1 MLLIELLLCMR
12 QVDTALDY
20 IGYITSQFA
29 STKNIQVLEKEPAE
43 KKPIV
48 FDAATDAFRL
58 KLLQCQTRCYLMN
71 KCLKGS
77 KKELKTIMTTGGNV
91 SRILI
96 TEVLFSILVKHTIS
110 HSISKIMHLHFSQK
124 YKRKY
129 KTLLHV
135 GLRNVIHG

>member
-1 MLLIELLLCMR
+1 MCLLLVELLLCMR

-20 IGYITSQFA
+20 ISYITSQFA

-91 SRILI
+91 SFLIFQIFKIFNIILSWNFLLVSP
-96 TEVLFSILVKHTIS
+96 EFELPYKLKSFNFFVPECSFSIFK
-110 HSISKIMHLHFSQK
+110 
-124 YKRKY
+124 
-129 KTLLHV
+129 
-135 GLRNVIHG
+135 G

>member
-1 MLLIELLLCMR
+1 MCLLLVELLLCMR
-12 QVDTALDY
+12 QVDTALNY
-20 IGYITSQFA
+20 ISYITSQFA

-71 KCLKGS
+71 KHLKGS

-91 SRILI
+91 SFFIFI
-96 TEVLFSILVKHTIS
+96 KCICMTHICMF
-110 HSISKIMHLHFSQK
+110 
-124 YKRKY
+124 
-129 KTLLHV
+129 LLQNFFKV
-135 GLRNVIHG
+135 FEDLY

>member
-1 MLLIELLLCMR
+1 MLLVELLLCTR

-91 SRILI
+91 SEIFFIYYDYL
-96 TEVLFSILVKHTIS
+96 LFYDLLPLELQI
-110 HSISKIMHLHFSQK
+110 HSNGNNWNN
-124 YKRKY
+124 
-129 KTLLHV
+129 
-135 GLRNVIHG
+135 GL